1 VIKVEWKGNPDT
13 RFGAMAPVG
22 GRAAREAA
30 TGPLEGVRDGDMG
43 GQFNNKNPGKRG
55 LSLNL
60 RDPEGLKIAKQLV
73 ALSDVVAEGFSPGV
87 LGRLGFGYDVMK
99 AIRPDIIYAKQ
110 SGMGGNGT
118 YGAFRTVGPVAAAFG
133 ASRRCR
139 DFPSRLCRRVGAI
152 PFSTGW
158 APMVSAWRSSARSIT
173 GIGRGKANGLTHR
186 SASRASSRLPL
197 LFSITRPMVIP
208 GIGMATVRRGSP
220 PLPTAPTAVW
230 VRTVG
235 SRSPASMTCN
245 GMRSL
250 ALRSTPNGFQTRDLR
265 L

>member
-1 VIKVEWKGNPDT
+1 VVPRDAGGTRFLAALGADVIKVEWKGNPDT

-99 AIRPDIIYAKQ
+99 AIRPDIIWAATEPMEPSARWDQLPPLSAPVGDVGTSRAGYA
-110 SGMGGNGT
+110 GGLGL
-118 YGAFRTVGPVAAAFG
+118 FL
-133 ASRRCR
+133 
-139 DFPSRLCRRVGAI
+139 SRLAGRLWFRPGDPRRAPSQGSDGA
-152 PFSTGW
+152 
-158 APMVSAWRSSARSIT
+158 
-173 GIGRGKANGLTHR
+173 
-186 SASRASSRLPL
+186 RL
-197 LFSITRPMVIP
+197 M
-208 GIGMATVRRGSP
+208 
-220 PLPTAPTAVW
+220 
-230 VRTVG
+230 
-235 SRSPASMTCN
+235 
-245 GMRSL
+245 
-250 ALRSTPNGFQTRDLR
+250 D
-265 L
+265 